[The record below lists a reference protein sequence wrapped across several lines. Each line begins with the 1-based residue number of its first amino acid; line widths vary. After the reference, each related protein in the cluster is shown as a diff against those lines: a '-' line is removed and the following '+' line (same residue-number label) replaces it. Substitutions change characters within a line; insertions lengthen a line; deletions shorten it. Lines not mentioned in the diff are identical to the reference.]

1 MAGRVSAGVLLWR
14 RAAADIGAVEV
25 LVGHMGGPLW
35 ARKDARA
42 WTIPKG
48 EYDGTESPEAA
59 ARREFE
65 EELGLPVPA
74 AELVPLGDVRQ
85 SGGKVVTVWAG
96 EGDLDVAAVRPGT
109 FAMLWPPRSGRVQ
122 EFPELDRVAW
132 LAPDDARER
141 LVAAQ
146 VVFLD
151 RLLELVGPQAG

>member
-1 MAGRVSAGVLLWR
+1 MAARVSAGILLWR
-14 RAAADIGAVEV
+14 RAGASIEV

-74 AELVPLGDVRQ
+74 DELVPLGDVRQ

-96 EGDLDVAAVRPGT
+96 EGDLDVDAVRPGT
-109 FAMLWPPRSGRVQ
+109 FTMVWPPRSGRVQ

-132 LAPDDARER
+132 LAPEDARER

-151 RLLELVGPQAG
+151 RLLELVGAEAG